1 MMIFQDEIAGNLCK
15 LRKSTS
21 ARISSWDRTG
31 GNDDWVN
38 ISPGEKRVL
47 ADISG
52 TGCIRHI
59 YFTVVLPD
67 KLFYRDAVLR
77 MFWDGENDPSVEVPI
92 GDFFCVSNCTVRHVR
107 SLLVV
112 INPGRDIGW
121 SNGFNCYFPM
131 PFRKSARIEIENQ
144 NPDNKIGG
152 IGGFWYHIDYELFD
166 YLSEDVG
173 YFHAQYRREN
183 PTLVKEEVKIN
194 RNVRFWD
201 GRNTDGENN
210 YLMLEAEGQGHVVGL
225 HLQINNIA
233 GGWYGEGD
241 DMIFIDD
248 DGWPPRI
255 HGTGSEEIFGGGACP
270 TSEYTGPY
278 TGFHLIENKNYSGLN
293 AMYRWYVNDPIR
305 FQQKI
310 RMTIEH
316 GHANS
321 YENDYAS
328 VVYWYQNEP
337 HVVFPSLPA
346 RKDRIPIFPESYD
359 KAKTVR
365 DEFVKQLDEWWE
377 TGLATLIPEGMLN
390 RILES
395 ERLYND
401 NKFKELIN
409 FIPDLVAE
417 LSRLK

>member
-1 MMIFQDEIAGNLCK
+1 VKIG
-15 LRKSTS
+15 
-21 ARISSWDRTG
+21 
-31 GNDDWVN
+31 
-38 ISPGEKRVL
+38 PGEKRVL

-52 TGCIRHI
+52 AGCIRHI
-59 YFTVVLPD
+59 YFTTVLPD
-67 KLFYRDAVLR
+67 KLFYRDTVLR

-92 GDFFCVSNCTVRHVR
+92 GDFFCVSNCTIRHIK

-131 PFRKSARIEIENQ
+131 PFGKSARIEIENQ

-152 IGGFWYHIDYELFD
+152 IGGFWYHIDYDAFD
-166 YLSEDVG
+166 DPGEDVG
-173 YFHAQYRREN
+173 YFHAQFRREN
-183 PTLVKEEVKIN
+183 PTSVIGKEAEKT
-194 RNVRFWD
+194 RNVRFWA
-201 GRNTDGENN
+201 GKNINGENN
-210 YLMLEAEGQGHVVGL
+210 YLILGAEGQGHVVGF

-270 TSEYTGPY
+270 TSEYSGPY

-293 AMYRWYVNDPIR
+293 AMYRWYVNDPIS
-305 FQQKI
+305 FQKNI

-321 YENDYAS
+321 FENDYAS
-328 VVYWYQNEP
+328 VAYWYQREP
-337 HVVFPSLPA
+337 HMVFPSLPA
-346 RKDRIPIFPESYD
+346 RKDRFPILPDAFD
-359 KAKTVR
+359 KAKTMR
-365 DEFVKQLDEWWE
+365 DELVKQLDEVWE
-377 TGLATLIPEGMLN
+377 TGMAAVIPEGILN
-390 RILES
+390 DIFKL

-401 NKFKELIN
+401 NKFEELIN
-409 FIPDLVAE
+409 FIPDLRAKITQ
-417 LSRLK
+417 LK